1 MKCTVCDSL
10 KCTGRITL
18 ICTGIACP
26 SLKPGTNQ
34 SLNGALRVIN
44 HMIRQISVNRANDM
58 WDELYKATARL
69 YSKVPYLRT
78 MIEKET
84 GIIVP
89 ASI

>member
-1 MKCTVCDSL
+1 MFGLRLSFGIS
-10 KCTGRITL
+10 TGV
-18 ICTGIACP
+18 ACP
-26 SLKPGTNQ
+26 SLKPGTDQ
-34 SLNGALRVIN
+34 SLNGALRVLN
-44 HMIRQISVNRANDM
+44 HMIQQISVNRANDM
-58 WDELYKATARL
+58 WEELYKATARL